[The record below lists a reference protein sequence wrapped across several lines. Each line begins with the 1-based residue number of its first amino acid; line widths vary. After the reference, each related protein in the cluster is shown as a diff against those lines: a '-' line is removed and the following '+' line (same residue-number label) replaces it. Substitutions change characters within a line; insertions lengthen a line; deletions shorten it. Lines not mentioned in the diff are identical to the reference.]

1 MLIAELGGTWVMG
14 KKKGKEKR
22 KKKWEGGGYVGG
34 GEKKEIGR
42 GFVGEKR
49 GREITERKKLN

>member
-14 KKKGKEKR
+14 KKR

-42 GFVGEKR
+42 GFVGKK
-49 GREITERKKLN
+49 GQGNTEWKKLN